1 MVCLDLMEQPIIT
14 HMWQRFHYYG
24 QLNHHLVP
32 TYDQRPKVFLVV
44 VSSFDQQQVIYVEP
58 SKISIPENCTGTRGI
73 INHPRIMVFENLHAQ
88 RSHTLCRPLCLLTIA
103 WCMSFAYHHIFCM
116 QTMSQNDGFLVSWT
130 LSKENAVSRFQNNNG
145 LSFRSDSMYVC

>member
-1 MVCLDLMEQPIIT
+1 MSWFDGAAHNYSHVATIPLLWSIEPPSRANI
-14 HMWQRFHYYG
+14 W
-24 QLNHHLVP
+24 P
-32 TYDQRPKVFLVV
+32 TTKGFFFV

-58 SKISIPENCTGTRGI
+58 SRISIPENCTGTRGI
-73 INHPRIMVFENLHAQ
+73 INHPRIMVFKNLHAQ